1 MFRLFLKKGYAPVS
15 FSDLVE
21 ATNVSRG
28 NWRVFNWVRTAL
40 MTKMAYLFYEDDG
53 GAKVTVSAFG
63 KEVEATVS
71 LGDLVGS
78 SWVYFLDPLNKS
90 YKISNSFEFTIDQQM

>member
-1 MFRLFLKKGYAPVS
+1 LEVAVICSAAIPTEQFGKL
-15 FSDLVE
+15 
-21 ATNVSRG
+21 
-28 NWRVFNWVRTAL
+28 
-40 MTKMAYLFYEDDG
+40 YETDDG

-71 LGDLVGS
+71 LGDLVGT

-90 YKISNSFEFTIDQQM
+90 YKISNSFEFTIDQEM